1 MYSYQFGFR
10 EIHSTELALNFLN
23 NYVANSFENKNFTL
37 RTFLDFSKAFD
48 TVNHEILINKLRHYG
63 IRGIPLKWFE
73 SYLSGRQ
80 QYVILNNIASDNQ
93 SITTGVPQG
102 SILGLLLF
110 LIYINDLASVSSKF
124 TLNLFADDSSFF
136 LQANSPIDLINTAN
150 EELKGIVRWL
160 NVNRLSLNVKKSK
173 YILFY
178 RKGTTP
184 NCNNK
189 LYLNNTEVERVT
201 QIKYLGYIIDEQLSW
216 KAHINYVSLKIS
228 KNIAILKKLT
238 KFFNTDNL
246 YNFYYSLIYP
256 YLTNGNT
263 VWGVSGMNTL
273 NPLIIL
279 QKKIVRIL
287 SKSGRRDHTLP
298 LFKNL
303 NILPLKCL
311 YVYNVLLYMYKVRN
325 ERLPDIFNT
334 IFIKFRDV
342 SSRNTRQNCL
352 YHVPNYRTKYL
363 ENTIIIQG
371 SKIANDHKTLF
382 ENHYS
387 IGTFKRAVKNL
398 LFSDLT

>member
-1 MYSYQFGFR
+1 MLQTPSK
-10 EIHSTELALNFLN
+10 IKTLLLAYFW
-23 NYVANSFENKNFTL
+23 TL
-37 RTFLDFSKAFD
+37 VKLLIPLTIL
-48 TVNHEILINKLRHYG
+48 ILINKLRHYG

-80 QYVILNNIASDNQ
+80 QYVIVNNIASDNQ

-102 SILGLLLF
+102 SILGPLLF
-110 LIYINDLASVSSKF
+110 LIYINLASVSSKF

-160 NVNRLSLNVKKSK
+160 NVNRFKKSK
-173 YILFY
+173 YFLFY

-184 NCNNK
+184 NCNKN

-201 QIKYLGYIIDEQLSW
+201 QIKYLGYIIDEKLSW

-228 KNIAILKKLT
+228 KNVAILKKLT

-263 VWGVSGMNTL
+263 VWGASGMNTL

-342 SSRNTRQNCL
+342 SSIHTRQNCL

-371 SKIANDHKTLF
+371 SKLANDHKTLF